1 MTEKEKAKKALESV
15 QRCGSC
21 ETCKYCLFVTAR
33 INEHFTAYAFKCGKA
48 EKNGFVIYS
57 NTIKDLKNEVI
68 ETLQFESE

>member
-1 MTEKEKAKKALESV
+1 MVEKEKAKKALESV

-21 ETCKYCLFVTAR
+21 ETCKYCIFETAR

-48 EKNGFVIYS
+48 VKNGFVIYS
-57 NTIKDLKNEVI
+57 NTRKDLKNKVI